1 MLLAEQK
8 GVDIGVAEQ
17 QSGIVLGSPRELQ
30 TLFANLFNNAIRYTP
45 TEGAIDIS
53 IRRLGDG
60 MVVEFGSAVDAVTCA
75 IEVQKSMAD
84 RNAANAANVNPR
96 IIFRIG

>member
-1 MLLAEQK
+1 
-8 GVDIGVAEQ
+8 
-17 QSGIVLGSPRELQ
+17 
-30 TLFANLFNNAIRYTP
+30 
-45 TEGAIDIS
+45 
-53 IRRLGDG
+53 